1 MKLTEKLRQFLL
13 PQKERADTLLFL
25 LSCLALGL
33 FVSNEIVAMQPQLLP
48 IGHQQWDALQLFA
61 RLVVWLSFVA
71 HLFSYGMLSG
81 TPWKYV
87 REHKLQLLICLAW
100 FPHQNASLLRD
111 LTNVLSLE
119 MVQLIGTLANGAFV
133 VQHIV
138 RNLRKNALIAT
149 GSVFLFVII
158 TASELLMR
166 VEPQTFPNLF
176 DALWYSMVT
185 TTTVGYG
192 DIVPHSFAGR
202 CIGIVLMLS
211 GISLA
216 GAFIGIVSQFI
227 QSRLGHQEG
236 NKEVSE
242 LQKQLAEERE
252 KSRRLLEALEQDNQ
266 LKARLLEVLE
276 KQEKSL

>member
-1 MKLTEKLRQFLL
+1 MKLTENLRHFLL
-13 PQKERADTLLFL
+13 RQKERADSLLFF
-25 LSCLALGL
+25 LSFLALAL
-33 FVSNEIVAMQPQLLP
+33 FASNEIVAMQPQLMP

-61 RLVVWLSFVA
+61 RFVTWISFVA
-71 HLFSYGMLSG
+71 HFVGYGILSSK
-81 TPWKYV
+81 PWKYA

-100 FPHQNASLLRD
+100 FPHQNASLLHD

-119 MVQLIGTLANGAFV
+119 MVQLIGTLANAAFV

-138 RNLRKNALIAT
+138 QNLRKNALIAT

-158 TASELLMR
+158 TASELLVR

-192 DIVPHSFAGR
+192 DIVPHTFAGR
-202 CIGIVLMLS
+202 CIGLVLMLS

-216 GAFIGIVSQFI
+216 GAFIGIVSQFM
-227 QSRLGHQEG
+227 QHRLGHQEG
-236 NKEVSE
+236 SKEVSE
-242 LQKQLAEERE
+242 LQQQLDEERATN
-252 KSRRLLEALEQDNQ
+252 KRLLEALEQDNR
-266 LKARLLEVLE
+266 LKTRLLEVLE
-276 KQEKSL
+276 KQEKTR